1 MKSLLMALFV
11 VAIGTLIYGRDVSP
25 EFERAHIR
33 GAKTN

>member
-11 VAIGTLIYGRDVSP
+11 VAIGTFTYGRDVSL

-33 GAKTN
+33 GG